1 MELTH
6 SAANDAIRGIAMQ
19 FFAAAGFRR
28 EVDLQLLL
36 VLVVRLR
43 RLVGLA
49 AKLTRNRVLGEA
61 LAEFDER
68 FPTARQMRNV
78 SEHLDD
84 YIEGRGHRQALAPH
98 ESLGVRIWGAPP
110 GGEMTFEWAG
120 ETIALGGR
128 RDLPLAAPGN
138 RSPPRE
144 LVDPTV
150 SRFLYLSFKKLW

>member
-6 SAANDAIRGIAMQ
+6 SAANDAIRGITMQ
-19 FFAAAGFRR
+19 HYRLASELPEDEKFFAAAGFRR

-49 AKLTRNRVLGEA
+49 AKLTRNGVLGEA

-84 YIEGRGHRQALAPH
+84 YIEGRGHRQASAPH

-120 ETIALGGR
+120 EIIALGQLHGAVEEIYR
-128 RDLPLAAPGN
+128 SLRLAIEAHLG
-138 RSPPRE
+138 S
-144 LVDPTV
+144 
-150 SRFLYLSFKKLW
+150 